1 MQRYI
6 DLLRT
11 NKWVSYA
18 MFAGVALVFSLYYA
32 NLRLCQD
39 EWASGG
45 VTLETMC
52 AGEAPT
58 PFQYRVLVPAVVA
71 FADKHLLPLPGIG
84 SARGLAFFIEMGSV
98 FLFLLAFRYYLGLFL
113 PKVASG
119 LLGFVAL
126 MVLPFNYV
134 LTPLWDFYLCY
145 DTPSVMF
152 FTLGLILLYKR
163 IWWAYY
169 LLFPLATLNRETTCF
184 LTVVYLATALGR
196 DKLWKIGLHC
206 GAQLALWLA
215 VKIPLYYLY
224 AGNPGGEVGK
234 YYLVSNIVAVVSEP
248 RRLPVLLSSLALTW
262 VPVIVFFPLVRDR
275 FVRRVLLVA
284 PVFLFGMVLKANVPE
299 IRIYGE
305 MLPVVLPAFI
315 VLCCELVRSDMDESE
330 AAVAEEKL

>member
-18 MFAGVALVFSLYYA
+18 MFVGVALVFSFYYA

-39 EWASGG
+39 EWESGG

-52 AGEAPT
+52 AGEART

-113 PKVASG
+113 PKVASA

-152 FTLGLILLYKR
+152 FTIGLILLYKR
-163 IWWAYY
+163 VWWAYY
-169 LLFPLATLNRETTCF
+169 LLFPLATINRETTCF
-184 LTVVYLATALGR
+184 LTVVYLATSLGR

-206 GAQLALWLA
+206 GAQLAIWLA

-224 AGNPGGEVGK
+224 ADNPGGEVGK
-234 YYLVSNIVAVVSEP
+234 YYIVSNLTAFVAEP
-248 RRLPVLLSSLALTW
+248 RRLPILLSSLGFCY
-262 VPVIVFFPLVRDR
+262 VPVAIYFPLIKDL
-275 FVRRVLLVA
+275 FVKRALVVA
-284 PVFLFGMVLKANVPE
+284 PLFLLGMVIKANVPE

-305 MLPVVLPAFI
+305 MIPVIVPAFI
-315 VLCCELVRSDMDESE
+315 LIAVELLRAAESDRRLTTDD
-330 AAVAEEKL
+330 